1 MNVIQ
6 RPSPNFDAR
15 RLGARPTM
23 LVMHY
28 TGMKTGE
35 EAMARLTDPASK
47 VSSHYTVEEDG
58 RVFQH
63 VAEDMRAWHAG
74 VSFWRGETNVNA
86 ASIGIEIVN
95 PGHEFGLR
103 PYPQAQIAAV
113 ISLAQG
119 IMARHP
125 IAPFGVVGHSDVAP
139 MRKDDPGESFP
150 WKQLA
155 RAGIG
160 PWPDVWRRDGGPA
173 FAAGAGGARVR
184 SAQHALAVIGYEAR
198 VTGRMDA
205 RTAAC
210 VRAFQR
216 RFRQRLCDG
225 VLDGETRGLIYAV
238 ARMAERGS

>member
-1 MNVIQ
+1 MTVIQ
-6 RPSPNFDAR
+6 RPSPNFDD
-15 RLGARPTM
+15 RPADGRVTI

-35 EAMARLTDPASK
+35 EAMQRLTDAASK

-63 VAEDMRAWHAG
+63 VAEDKRAWHAG
-74 VSFWRGETNVNA
+74 VSYWRGETNVNA
-86 ASIGIEIVN
+86 RSIGIEIVN

-103 PYPQAQIAAV
+103 PFAEAQIAAA

-119 IMARHP
+119 ILARHP

-139 MRKDDPGESFP
+139 LRKDDPGEMFP
-150 WKQLA
+150 WKRLA

-160 PWPDVWRRDGGPA
+160 PWPEEWRRDGGGP
-173 FAAGAGGARVR
+173 GVRVR
-184 SAQHALAVIGYEAR
+184 AAQHALAVAGYDCA
-198 VTGRMDA
+198 VTGLMDSK
-205 RTAAC
+205 TTAC

-225 VLDGETRGLIYAV
+225 VLDGETRGLIFAV
-238 ARMAERGS
+238 ARMAERGA

>member
-1 MNVIQ
+1 MSIIQ
-6 RPSPNFDAR
+6 RPSPNFDER
-15 RLGARPTM
+15 GLGSRVTM

-35 EAMARLTDPASK
+35 EAMQRLTDPAAK

-58 RVFQH
+58 RVYQH
-63 VAEDMRAWHAG
+63 VAEDKRAWHAG

-103 PYPQAQIAAV
+103 PYPDVQIAAA
-113 ISLAQG
+113 IALAQG
-119 IMARHP
+119 ILSRHP
-125 IAPFGVVGHSDVAP
+125 IAPLGVVGHSDVAP
-139 MRKDDPGESFP
+139 LRKDDPGELFP
-150 WKQLA
+150 WKRLS

-160 PWPDVWRRDGGPA
+160 PWPDEWRRDGGRE
-173 FAAGAGGARVR
+173 GVRARE
-184 SAQHALAVIGYEAR
+184 AQHALAVIGYDVQ
-198 VTGRMDA
+198 VTGRMDVK
-205 RTAAC
+205 TFAC

-225 VLDGETRGLIYAV
+225 VLDGETRGLIFAV
-238 ARMAERGS
+238 ARIAERGA